1 MTCDTFKFFPAET
14 KNPTNKYTQ
23 PKSYSVNV
31 GEKVDVGYP
40 NNVSNTQTVVTRGS
54 GAAVRGNKSSS
65 RLA

>member
-1 MTCDTFKFFPAET
+1 MTCDEFKFFPADT

-23 PKSYSVNV
+23 PKSYSVSV
-31 GEKVDVGYP
+31 GEKSDIGYP
-40 NNVSNTQTVVTRGS
+40 NNISSTQTVVTRGS